1 MRIKVTECQEIFTI
15 GKTGEN
21 LVTEVEFPAYE
32 GMRAALTYKRANDET
47 PYPIAL
53 TEDEDGWVWTVTS
66 TDLAQHGLG
75 RCEVIY
81 TEGEAVKLSRMWY
94 VNVEESLEPAGEV
107 PSGWESYY
115 EDIIEAGSN
124 AQEAATEA
132 AASAAKIA
140 DMTVSAETLPEGSD
154 ATVEKSEAG
163 GVYNLLFGIPRGA
176 EGHQGPQGATG
187 PQGPK
192 GDTGAE
198 GPQGEKGDTGATGPQ
213 GPQGDAGFSPSAK
226 VTQSGDI
233 TTIEVM
239 DEEGTT
245 SATID
250 LSEYMKKT
258 DAWEMLPTDTASGA
272 VASFPDG
279 ANDVPVESLTVSIEP
294 VQEGSGDP
302 SPDNVRPIS
311 GWTAAEV
318 TAAGKN
324 LIKLTGAFVAA
335 YNTDPGYMFNQPA
348 TNEVEQTS
356 TGMEVTSAVAW
367 SGATVL
373 TDSLPAGTYHV
384 YGIVPDSTARVTT
397 YVLDSENVIVQKLA
411 NYAFQYTINSNV
423 TLDEGQKI
431 AVSIAKNA
439 AGTVE
444 IEGLQIEYG
453 TAATAYE
460 PYNGTTITHEFVD
473 ELGNTL
479 TVYGGE
485 DEVVGGK
492 LRVTAL
498 EHVFNGADTVGL
510 PNWRPYEGTS
520 AWLYVPSVTPGLDNT
535 APTRLRLLCD
545 TLAPK
550 DYDTIFYG
558 RDVGITLVASAAF
571 GVAVRV
577 PVAGLT
583 TQNAINAYLDEHPI
597 QLIYPLAEPLEYDLT
612 ANELRTL
619 YGDNTIFA
627 DCGDVSVTYR
637 ADVQKWV
644 EKKLGQ

>member
-21 LVTEVEFPAYE
+21 LVTEVEFSAYE
-32 GMRAALTYKRANDET
+32 GMRAALTYKRANDDT

-53 TEDEDGWVWTVTS
+53 TEDEDGWVWMVTS

-81 TEGEAVKLSRMWY
+81 TEDEAVKLSRMWF
-94 VNVEESLEPAGEV
+94 VNVEESMEPAGEV

-115 EDIIEAGSN
+115 EDIIEAGNN

-140 DMTVSAETLPEGSD
+140 DMTVSAETLPEGSE
-154 ATVEKSEAG
+154 ATVEKSEVG
-163 GVYNLLFGIPRGA
+163 GVYNLLFGIPMGA
-176 EGHQGPQGATG
+176 EGPQGPQGATG

-192 GDTGAE
+192 GDTGEE

-233 TTIEVM
+233 TIIEVT
-239 DEEGTT
+239 DEQGTT
-245 SATID
+245 SAEID
-250 LSEYMKKT
+250 LSDYMKKT
-258 DAWEMLPTDTASGA
+258 DAWEFLPTDTASGA

-279 ANDVPVESLTVSIEP
+279 ADGVPVESLTVSIEP
-294 VQEGSGDP
+294 LQEGSGDP

-311 GWTAAEV
+311 GWTGAEV

-324 LIKLTGAFVAA
+324 LLDKSGMSFTASNAYIGSATQTGPADGSLVLKAGSYVFSVSGVDAVTGLYVANSSGTNIAVRYNDTFVAFALTETTAVKLTIYKTGVTAEILEG
-335 YNTDPGYMFNQPA
+335 YNYQLEFG
-348 TNEVEQTS
+348 S
-356 TGMEVTSAVAW
+356 T
-367 SGATVL
+367 
-373 TDSLPAGTYHV
+373 
-384 YGIVPDSTARVTT
+384 
-397 YVLDSENVIVQKLA
+397 
-411 NYAFQYTINSNV
+411 
-423 TLDEGQKI
+423 
-431 AVSIAKNA
+431 
-439 AGTVE
+439 
-444 IEGLQIEYG
+444 
-453 TAATAYE
+453 ATAYE

-485 DEVVGGK
+485 DELVGGK
-492 LRVTAL
+492 LRVTAAKV
-498 EHVFNGADTVGL
+498 VFD
-510 PNWRPYEGTS
+510 GTQDVS
-520 AWLYVPSVTPGLDNT
+520 FYAFDAQGIGRIAW
-535 APTRLRLLCD
+535 PTFQNIGEAGVDFLSD
-545 TLAPK
+545 TLRVKAA
-550 DYDTIFYG
+550 G
-558 RDVGITLVASAAF
+558 SRVASGDTWTIMNNLASSGSPRMFMLFPLDVVASVADFETYCAA
-571 GVAVRV
+571 
-577 PVAGLT
+577 
-583 TQNAINAYLDEHPI
+583 HPI
-597 QLIYPLAEPLEYDLT
+597 SVIYPLATPLEYDLT
-612 ANELRTL
+612 PNDLRTL

-644 EKKLGQ
+644 EKMLGQ